1 MASEIQ
7 VYGADWCDLT
17 FGVREYLTNAR
28 VAYDYHD
35 IDRDPEANDLALVLT
50 DGRRRFPLVVVH
62 ERVLTNP
69 SLVELQRVLDDYRIR
84 PENEPRRRPIAAE
97 PPQRP
102 RRR

>member
-7 VYGADWCDLT
+7 VYGADWCGLT

-35 IDRDPEANDLALVLT
+35 IDRDPEANDLALAMT

-62 ERVLTNP
+62 ERVLMNP
-69 SLVELQRVLDDYRIR
+69 SRAELQRVLDDYGIR
-84 PENEPRRRPIAAE
+84 PEHEPRRPPIATD
-97 PPQRP
+97 PPLRP